1 MTKTNQ
7 ANDKAML
14 DIFKGKQRENTPERR
29 YFNKETKLPIVKCKV
44 LSYIRCA

>member
-29 YFNKETKLPIVKCKV
+29 IETSDGKVKKIN
-44 LSYIRCA
+44 SN